1 MVYVHIICFFAF
13 QVIANVLF
21 KWGASNPGAAWLG
34 IPQEW
39 CGFILGNI
47 VGMTSIIFMIGMY
60 KLLPA
65 ASVVAIGTG
74 GTFLLVQIT
83 MFLVYH
89 EKISPL
95 ALAGIGLILI
105 GVLMVAFLN
114 YPPQQTKSVETA
126 TDSAAAR

>member
-1 MVYVHIICFFAF
+1 MVYMYVTLFLIF
-13 QVIANVLF
+13 QVVANVLF
-21 KWGASNPGAAWLG
+21 KWGAVNPSASWLG

-39 CGFILGNI
+39 CGFILGNM

-60 KLLPA
+60 KTLPA

-83 MFLVYH
+83 MFLLYH
-89 EKISPL
+89 EKISPG
-95 ALAGIGLILI
+95 ALAGIALILI

-114 YPPQQTKSVETA
+114 YPAVTGSTV
-126 TDSAAAR
+126 SR

>member
-1 MVYVHIICFFAF
+1 MVYVYVICFLVF
-13 QVIANVLF
+13 QVVANVLF
-21 KWGASNPGAAWLG
+21 KWGAANPSAVWLG

-39 CGFILGNI
+39 CGFILGNV

-83 MFLVYH
+83 MFLLYH
-89 EKISPL
+89 EKISLP
-95 ALAGIGLILI
+95 ALIGIALIFI
-105 GVLMVAFLN
+105 GVLLVAFLN
-114 YPPQQTKSVETA
+114 YPPQTKSAETA
-126 TDSAAAR
+126 TDSAEVR